1 VRQRVGRYHRSLEPA
16 GTSPQILTDH
26 TRDFDGSFKLDS
38 LYLLCGSVRVRNG
51 PAVDAIVARLLD
63 YREDEFEIAT
73 TEVEDGEIDLTI
85 DGCCDLT
92 PHDMLRLEDHLQ
104 VLGPHAREGAIF
116 RLDHDH
122 DTCYVIV
129 APSIEAGR
137 IALSRLRLEE
147 FRLMLG
153 DLVPDDRARL
163 LDDLRGLPEYI
174 PTGPITPNN
183 PPRSAVMALPAGH
196 DSIG

>member
-1 VRQRVGRYHRSLEPA
+1 V
-16 GTSPQILTDH
+16 
-26 TRDFDGSFKLDS
+26 
-38 LYLLCGSVRVRNG
+38 
-51 PAVDAIVARLLD
+51 VDAIVARLRY

-73 TEVEDGEIDLTI
+73 TEVGGGEIELTI

-92 PHDMLRLEDHLQ
+92 PNDMLRLEEQLQ
-104 VLGPHAREGAIF
+104 ALGPHAREGAIF
-116 RLDHDH
+116 RRDHDH

-129 APSIEAGR
+129 APSVEAGR

-163 LDDLRGLPEYI
+163 LEELQGLPEDD
-174 PTGPITPNN
+174 GPITSNI
-183 PPRSAVMALPAGH
+183 PAGR
-196 DSIG
+196 S